1 MANAPLSG
9 RTGEVLEVICPTTE
23 AKYFCEGGLDDP
35 NRVESLE
42 QIKVYARAISEA
54 CGQVTEVAPSEMIR

>member
-1 MANAPLSG
+1 
-9 RTGEVLEVICPTTE
+9 VICPTTE